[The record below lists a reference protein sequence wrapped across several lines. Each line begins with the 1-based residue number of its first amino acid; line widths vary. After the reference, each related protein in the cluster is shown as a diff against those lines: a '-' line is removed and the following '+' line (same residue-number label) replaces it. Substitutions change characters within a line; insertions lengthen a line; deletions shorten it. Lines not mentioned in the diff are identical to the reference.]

1 MYPVLMCLKIF
12 WIEVSNSPNQI
23 SLFPFCK
30 QKLII
35 LTFNDSFNDFLKC
48 LMPAAIDVCV
58 FLSVF
63 SDCKFSFHSKNFSE
77 NTNPVLSLELNY

>member
-1 MYPVLMCLKIF
+1 MCLKIF

-35 LTFNDSFNDFLKC
+35 LTFNDSSNDFLKC
-48 LMPAAIDVCV
+48 LMPAAIDVCFCL
-58 FLSVF
+58 FLVTVNLAFTLRISQRIQ
-63 SDCKFSFHSKNFSE
+63 
-77 NTNPVLSLELNY
+77 TLSCRLN